1 MWRYPDKPELLYS
14 NNGGVNSRFRDKGLR
29 QIDLYTFNLLS
40 KTWMKRARHIFSDD
54 INLYGISFR
63 HHKGYSID
71 PELDLAHFQD
81 RLFIDLQTFEIL
93 ELSREYFPN
102 INSITAFYNEE
113 LKEWLLV
120 GRKSTMD
127 ARNFWIIPAQLTKDM
142 LLPVTSMSMVE
153 YVFRYELLFV
163 LGSVIGVI
171 VLVVG
176 FKKVNAFKKKSS
188 SSDQIYLELSEGQLV
203 IQKNGDSVLMNDEYI
218 EKIWSIIY
226 RQKQKNEAELM
237 MVDFD
242 EELFTVS
249 NSTSYRSKMKAKLF
263 EEVNLGLQG
272 FVIRAKRSS
281 LDKRYKVI
289 EINLAIIETA

>member
-1 MWRYPDKPELLYS
+1 
-14 NNGGVNSRFRDKGLR
+14 
-29 QIDLYTFNLLS
+29 
-40 KTWMKRARHIFSDD
+40 MKRARHIFSDET
-54 INLYGISFR
+54 NLFGISFR

-289 EINLAIIETA
+289 EINLSIIETA